1 MEGDVLNASADLL
14 GALQMR
20 YRVQIS
26 FDYDK
31 FCVTTREFCSR
42 RRAELWARKIML
54 LSNADACR
62 VLAAGGEVV
71 TLFVRDDEGVLSEVP
86 TTRRHTSC

>member
-1 MEGDVLNASADLL
+1 
-14 GALQMR
+14 MR

-26 FDYDK
+26 FDYDI

-62 VLAAGGEVV
+62 ILAAGGETVA
-71 TLFVRDDEGVLSEVP
+71 LFCRNENGVLSELP
-86 TTRRHTSC
+86 STQRYTSC

>member
-1 MEGDVLNASADLL
+1 
-14 GALQMR
+14 MR

-26 FDYDK
+26 FDYDM
-31 FCVTTREFCSR
+31 FCVTTRELYSR

-62 VLAAGGEVV
+62 VLASGGEAV
-71 TLFVRDDEGVLSEVP
+71 TLFVRDTRVCSQKYPALAVP
-86 TTRRHTSC
+86 RANADWYQSASGPSRNCGHQ